1 MAGSG
6 TAGLTEQEPVRLPA
20 QAGEGEAASAVPLP
34 SRFARVLARR
44 PLAVILC
51 VIGLLSVA
59 LLGVGFP
66 PIQEEFA
73 GYDARSSRGARVYDG
88 FEAARRR
95 ARAYMDAIGTGGDA
109 GSGQFDE
116 PPLTAELLDYRTVFF
131 FRSISGDV
139 LSDRNLNST
148 NVVLRDA
155 AAVISPD
162 FCYKGSPSG
171 GLAPACQPPWTLMS
185 VFNERDAAQ
194 LKASIRAQDSV
205 LGLGP
210 FLSFFLGADLDA
222 STGRTSW
229 MQGHLRVGAPLVG
242 FHNASHNASAQ
253 RARYD
258 SQFERQGL
266 LGPEPLPGGW
276 ISKIDAIISREE
288 GSNPDLKIYYGG
300 RLLYPRIF
308 GYVNQDISYS
318 AVSIVLVGLFMWLQ
332 LGSLILTGMGMLGII
347 MSLALTLSTWKVLG
361 NATMTFMQVPRC
373 SILLVFACC

>member
-6 TAGLTEQEPVRLPA
+6 TEPVRLPA
-20 QAGEGEAASAVPLP
+20 EADEGEAASASLRP
-34 SRFARVLARR
+34 SRVAPVLARR
-44 PLAVILC
+44 PIAVILC
-51 VIGLLSVA
+51 VIGLLSIA

-73 GYDARSSRGARVYDG
+73 GYDARSSPGARVYDG
-88 FEAARRR
+88 FEVARRR
-95 ARAYMDAIGTGGDA
+95 ARAYMDAIVTGGAA

-116 PPLTAELLDYRTVFF
+116 PQTAELLDYRTVFY

-139 LSDRNLNST
+139 LSVRNLNST
-148 NVVLRDA
+148 NIVLRDA

-194 LKASIRAQDSV
+194 LKASIRAKDSV

-276 ISKIDAIISREE
+276 ITKIDAIISREE
-288 GSNPDLKIYYGG
+288 RSNPDLKIYYGG

-332 LGSLILTGMGMLGII
+332 LGSLILTCMGMLGII

-361 NATMTFMQVPRC
+361 NATMTFMQVTRTSVLC
-373 SILLVFACC
+373 AFACR